1 VSLPGPVATPVVFDV
16 NVLVAAVKAGEHP
29 FRSWPSPPPTTR
41 NPHADCLGVIND
53 AAEFALWVSPHIL
66 SNTARVLAEVLGLAE
81 QTIDAYIDVLQEMA
95 AASGGSELDPPQTV
109 ADCADWEDNR
119 ILDLAAAVGAWVI
132 VSADVDLVHM
142 SPWRGRA
149 IVEPRQFAALVDA
162 SRRTH
167 RRRG

>member
-1 VSLPGPVATPVVFDV
+1 
-16 NVLVAAVKAGEHP
+16 
-29 FRSWPSPPPTTR
+29 
-41 NPHADCLGVIND
+41 VIND